1 MIHRDLYGMLC
12 HNPAGTIVATGRICQ
27 SVGGE
32 QRVTVNQST
41 TEATERR
48 AYIGGALLLLGAAL
62 FWSLNGVLIKTISG
76 IGAPPVLI
84 AFYRSLFAGLILLPL
99 GARGLHTVIRLGA
112 SRHESVGSSSVA
124 TPARRW
130 RYVRPALAWCIVFF
144 TLMTLC
150 FVVANTLTEAAN
162 AIILQYTSTFW
173 IFALSPLI
181 LRERARRS
189 DVWVLLVAGI
199 GILVIF
205 IGNGSGNL
213 LALSIALGAGLFFG
227 LLTMM
232 IRQMR
237 DADSAAVMVMNN
249 LGSAL
254 LLLPLML
261 WTGHGV
267 LPLKAWLFLLL
278 IGVVQFAL
286 PYYLYTLGLRYVPAY
301 QAGLLTLLEPVLV
314 PVWTWL
320 ALSERVPRPTYIGGA
335 IILVALF
342 LYGWLT
348 RRALRLRVPGN
359 SPAVES
365 APPT

>member
-1 MIHRDLYGMLC
+1 
-12 HNPAGTIVATGRICQ
+12 
-27 SVGGE
+27 
-32 QRVTVNQST
+32 VTAIQST
-41 TEATERR
+41 SAAADRR
-48 AYIGGALLLLGAAL
+48 AYVIGVLLLLAAAL

-76 IGAPPVLI
+76 TGAPPVVI

-99 GARGLHTVIRLGA
+99 GSRGLHTVVRLGKA
-112 SRHESVGSSSVA
+112 RSRTGGDSTAAVPG
-124 TPARRW
+124 RRW

-173 IFALSPLI
+173 IFLLSPLI
-181 LRERARRS
+181 LHEQPRRS
-189 DVWVLLVAGI
+189 DIWVLLVAGV

-261 WTGHGV
+261 WTGHGE
-267 LPLKAWLFLLL
+267 LTLKAWLFLVL

-286 PYYLYTLGLRYVPAY
+286 PYYLYTLGLRFVPAY

-320 ALSERVPRPTYIGGA
+320 ALGEIVPRPTYIGGA
-335 IILVALF
+335 IILAALF

-348 RRALRLRVPGN
+348 RRALRMRVPAN
-359 SPAVES
+359 AATVQS
-365 APPT
+365 AQSSGS